1 MARGIIK
8 RLLSGLRETAAGLSD
23 SRKNSNGRKYRIKD
37 AILSAFAVFYFQH
50 PSLLNF
56 QQDMQRK
63 YKRSNLETLFGVQN
77 IPCSDQMTNIL
88 DVVASGGLSAAYEQA
103 HQIAEEYKIIDEY
116 RVLDGGVLLALDGTW
131 TYTSEKIHCKHCLS
145 VTNKNKTV
153 YYHSML
159 ASAIV
164 KPSSTV
170 VLPLEPEFIRNEDGE
185 EKQDCERN
193 AAKRYLE
200 RKGERLRELKP
211 TFLGDDLYACHSICA
226 KILDM
231 GMSFLFTCKDES
243 HPWIAEQV
251 KYSQMEKHARR
262 EWNGRNHLEYRYE
275 WVNGIENRAEG
286 EKLSVNYLILKIWN
300 QEKDEITYS
309 NSWITDKAVSSD
321 NAAFLASCAR
331 TRWKIENEYNNVL
344 KCRGY
349 NLEHNF
355 GHGQEHAA
363 DIYCLLNILAFLFH
377 SIQDAADEDYQA
389 ARKSFG
395 RRDAFFWA
403 LRYEICRYLHEDWS
417 LFFLTVAGQAPDG

>member
-1 MARGIIK
+1 MP
-8 RLLSGLRETAAGLSD
+8 D
-23 SRKNSNGRKYRIKD
+23 SRECSNALKYRISD

-56 QQDMQRK
+56 QQDMKRK
-63 YKRSNLETLFGVQN
+63 HKRSNLETLFGVRD
-77 IPCSDQMTNIL
+77 IPSSDQLTNIIDDIPNEQL
-88 DVVASGGLSAAYEQA
+88 AAVYEQA
-103 HQIAEEYKIIDEY
+103 HQTAEEQGIIDLY
-116 RVLDGGVLLALDGTW
+116 RVLDGGVLVALDGTW
-131 TYTSEKIHCKHCLS
+131 TFTSEKIHCKRCLS

-164 KPSSTV
+164 KPTGAV
-170 VLPLEPEFIRNEDGE
+170 VLPLEPEFVRNEDGK

-200 RKGERLRELKP
+200 GKGERLRGLKP

-251 KYSQMEKHARR
+251 KYARMEGHVRS
-262 EWNGRNHLEYRYE
+262 EWNGRNHLEYRYA

-286 EKLSVNYLILKIWN
+286 EKLSVNYLSLRIWN

-309 NSWITDKAVSSD
+309 NSWITNKPVTADT
-321 NAAFLASCAR
+321 AAFLAQCAR

-355 GHGQEHAA
+355 GHGQERAA
-363 DIYCLLNILAFLFH
+363 DIYCLLNVLAFLFH
-377 SIQDAADEDYQA
+377 SIQDALDEDYQA

-403 LRYEICRYLHEDWS
+403 LRYEICRYLHDDWS

>member
-1 MARGIIK
+1 LEAF
-8 RLLSGLRETAAGLSD
+8 
-23 SRKNSNGRKYRIKD
+23 D
-37 AILSAFAVFYFQH
+37 AIGAGITDQRREGYDKQYEYADAIKGVYGVFFFQH
-50 PSLLNF
+50 PSMLEYQERLKKKNE
-56 QQDMQRK
+56 
-63 YKRSNLETLFGVQN
+63 RSNVQTILRVNKIPNNNQITRLLDDIKSETFAPVFEQGLETAQRHKGL
-77 IPCSDQMTNIL
+77 DQYL
-88 DVVASGGLSAAYEQA
+88 VLGGR
-103 HQIAEEYKIIDEY
+103 Y
-116 RVLDGGVLLALDGTW
+116 RLITLDGVWFYQSENVKYGYCLQQQMKDGQT
-131 TYTSEKIHCKHCLS
+131 L
-145 VTNKNKTV
+145 
-153 YYHSML
+153 YYHDMITAAL
-159 ASAIV
+159 V
-164 KPSSTV
+164 KPGFQA
-170 VLPLEPEFIRNEDGE
+170 VLPLVPEFIRNEDGK

-200 RKGERLRELKP
+200 RKGERLRGLKP

-231 GMSFLFTCKDES
+231 GMSFIFTCRDES

-251 KYSQMEKHARR
+251 KYSPMEGRVR
-262 EWNGRNHLEYRYE
+262 SEWNGRNHLEYRYA

-286 EKLSVNYLILKIWN
+286 EKLSVNYLSLKIWN
-300 QEKDEITYS
+300 KEKDEITYS
-309 NSWITDKAVSSD
+309 NSWITNKPVTADT
-321 NAAFLASCAR
+321 AAFLAHCAR

-377 SIQDAADEDYQA
+377 SIQDALDEDYQA

-403 LRYEICRYLHEDWS
+403 LRYEICRYLHDDWS